1 MGRGVRAAVAAV
13 VVMAIAGHAAARPR
27 VYAVTTVYGSDDCP
41 AGYTTYTG
49 TATAG
54 GGDLVT
60 NNFQDSGSFN
70 GILIC
75 SGADL
80 DLYLDR
86 MRSNGNLRNTVA
98 SSTSAGC
105 NEEINY
111 SNNRNRWY
119 RWRVSAYSGSASF
132 TLCVDPG

>member
-1 MGRGVRAAVAAV
+1 M
-13 VVMAIAGHAAARPR
+13 
-27 VYAVTTVYGSDDCP
+27 
-41 AGYTTYTG
+41 
-49 TATAG
+49 TAT
-54 GGDLVT
+54 
-60 NNFQDSGSFN
+60 FRDSGSFH
-70 GILIC
+70 GLLLC

-86 MRSNGNLRNTVA
+86 MRNNGNLRNTVA

-111 SNNRNRWY
+111 SQSRNRNY

-132 TLCVDPG
+132 TLCVNPG